1 MNDFEKIEHLLLHK
15 KYDELNSS
23 ELKEV
28 KEYFE
33 NATDYNDMRDTL
45 MQVKSTLAADKLYI
59 KPSVELKEKLLKQFE
74 NTYTNQNEKITG
86 KKRPFYKSIAFQW
99 SAAASIV
106 VLLSISAVSF
116 FNNLNKND
124 KEMAV
129 NYKKDNT
136 TISPTTTDEE
146 LPGSTVETGT
156 NNIPGSE
163 ISDGEIREENT
174 ELEKPV
180 ISNNT
185 DIDNNKPKVYGNF
198 SATEDKILESENA
211 PELDDNE
218 GTINNRNNTTIDDS
232 KDIKGDTYKEE
243 LKSNESNTTIPLK
256 AVNEKKV
263 NTTKFN
269 NKDKKKDESNKQD
282 NDKIELGGYMS
293 VNQMVQ
299 SDKKDSLKLNM
310 DSLFMDSNKMD
321 NRSRDAK
328 IQMDERKKDN

>member
-45 MQVKSTLAADKLYI
+45 MQVKSTLAADKLLI

-86 KKRPFYKSIAFQW
+86 KKRPFYKSMAFQW
-99 SAAASIV
+99 SAAASVV

-129 NYKKDNT
+129 NYKKDKT
-136 TISPTTTDEE
+136 TVSPTTTDEE
-146 LPGSTVETGT
+146 LPGGTVETGT
-156 NNIPGSE
+156 NNIPSSE
-163 ISDGEIREENT
+163 ISDREIREENT
-174 ELEKPV
+174 ELEKPI
-180 ISNNT
+180 ISNNA

-211 PELDDNE
+211 PELDANE
-218 GTINNRNNTTIDDS
+218 GIKNTRDNTTIDDS
-232 KDIKGDTYKEE
+232 KYKNGDTYKED
-243 LKSNESNTTIPLK
+243 LKSYESNTTIPLK

-263 NTTKFN
+263 NTTKVN

-282 NDKIELGGYMS
+282 NDEIQLGGYMS

-299 SDKKDSLKLNM
+299 SDKKDSLKMNL
-310 DSLFMDSNKMD
+310 DSLFMDSNKLD

-328 IQMDERKKDN
+328 IQIDERKKDD